1 MKYLHS
7 SLSLYPFLCVYIYN
21 IIGVPTVNMFAK
33 PGSHGK
39 NTLDPISGKR
49 QSLNNQLAQ
58 KA

>member
-7 SLSLYPFLCVYIYN
+7 SLSLYPFLCVYIHN

-39 NTLDPISGKR
+39 NTVEPISGKR